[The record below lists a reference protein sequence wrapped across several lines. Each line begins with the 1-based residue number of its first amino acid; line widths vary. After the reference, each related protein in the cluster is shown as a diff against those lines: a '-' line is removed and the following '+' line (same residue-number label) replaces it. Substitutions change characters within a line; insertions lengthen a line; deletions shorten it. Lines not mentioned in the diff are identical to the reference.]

1 MGKST
6 LITYLSQGEF
16 RHCTATVGVDFI
28 TKTLTVGDERVVFQL
43 WDTAGQEK

>member
-6 LITYLSQGEF
+6 LIAYLSQGEF
-16 RHCTATVGVDFI
+16 RHCTATVGVDFV